1 MSYIQSNLLHGETL
15 VYIGRRAL
23 YKFFPIIGFCL
34 SLLAAYLFVWQSLY
48 LVAVACVFFV
58 YFVFEFTSVEFAIT
72 NQRVVVKNGIFRL
85 KTVEIS
91 LEMIES
97 VEVTQSF
104 FEYSMNVGDV
114 LVTGAGSKQER
125 IEGVKNPIEF
135 KNMFLNERNK
145 KKNDLMAAPLQAPR
159 SVR

>member
-1 MSYIQSNLLHGETL
+1 M
-15 VYIGRRAL
+15 
-23 YKFFPIIGFCL
+23 
-34 SLLAAYLFVWQSLY
+34 
-48 LVAVACVFFV
+48 FFV